1 MNKVL
6 MLVNWKIRHCDQRPA
21 DLQPPDYFVNGEP
34 YWFYRYFQDDWDVDV
49 LDISSLPFIEHFE
62 KETLHFYVLQALRSL
77 PKLGEYDLVVSHGM
91 QSGVVLSLL
100 RRFINTKAMHVV
112 FDIGSFASAS
122 EEGAALRLMQK
133 ASKSIDGI
141 IYHTSSQ
148 IEYYRDCFP
157 WLIDRARFIPFGTDL
172 DFFQSNDVYSYED
185 SSPYFTCIGD
195 SKRDWDTLVEAYS
208 GLDTD
213 VRLKMIG
220 HVDPK
225 YADVPGVEMIP
236 RVPVQEMKSYIKGAQ
251 FCALPLESF
260 NYSYGQMTLMQ
271 QMAMGKCVVA
281 AKAPSLVDYAEDGSS
296 VLFYE
301 PKNVEDCRKKLQ
313 IAIENDSFRETVASN
328 APIFLAQNRN
338 ERIMAARIESFFE
351 EVLQGGMR

>member
-1 MNKVL
+1 
-6 MLVNWKIRHCDQRPA
+6 
-21 DLQPPDYFVNGEP
+21 
-34 YWFYRYFQDDWDVDV
+34 
-49 LDISSLPFIEHFE
+49 
-62 KETLHFYVLQALRSL
+62 
-77 PKLGEYDLVVSHGM
+77 
-91 QSGVVLSLL
+91 
-100 RRFINTKAMHVV
+100 
-112 FDIGSFASAS
+112 
-122 EEGAALRLMQK
+122 MQK

-236 RVPVQEMKSYIKGAQ
+236 RVPVQEMKS
-251 FCALPLESF
+251 FALCLW
-260 NYSYGQMTLMQ
+260 NLLITLT
-271 QMAMGKCVVA
+271 
-281 AKAPSLVDYAEDGSS
+281 D
-296 VLFYE
+296 
-301 PKNVEDCRKKLQ
+301 R
-313 IAIENDSFRETVASN
+313 
-328 APIFLAQNRN
+328 
-338 ERIMAARIESFFE
+338 
-351 EVLQGGMR
+351 